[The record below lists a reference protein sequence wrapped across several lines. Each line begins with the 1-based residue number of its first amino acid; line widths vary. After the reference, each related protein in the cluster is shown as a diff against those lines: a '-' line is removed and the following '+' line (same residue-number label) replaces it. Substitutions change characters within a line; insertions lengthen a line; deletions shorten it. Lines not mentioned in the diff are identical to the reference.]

1 MKDPRV
7 LFRKLT
13 TLLPIRNLHVV
24 INEIELAI
32 KNSPSLKV
40 LDIGAGSGWYWRE
53 IAETIPY
60 ITINLTLLDAAEI
73 AENLS
78 NIPNLKITR
87 IQGYAPSDMLRIS
100 DNAFDLVL
108 AFDLIEHL
116 SKEEGYLLL
125 YEVDRIAA
133 ISSVIYTPNGFI
145 WQPPSRNNTFN
156 AHISGWTPRELKDL
170 GWNKIVGH
178 NGLKQLRESYG
189 IQKKWMRS
197 WPVLELDALL
207 CIISWKLP
215 RFSFAFS
222 AVKRSKNPRIEDQ
235 EFS

>member
-24 INEIELAI
+24 IKELELATKGSSGI
-32 KNSPSLKV
+32 KV
-40 LDIGAGSGWYWRE
+40 LDIGAGSGWYWHE
-53 IAETIPY
+53 IAETIPQ
-60 ITINLTLLDAAEI
+60 IEIDLTLLDAAEI

-78 NIPNLKITR
+78 NIPNLKVSR
-87 IQGYAPSDMLRIS
+87 IQGYAPSDMLRIKDDS
-100 DNAFDLVL
+100 FDLVV

-125 YEVDRIAA
+125 YEIDRISSF
-133 ISSVIYTPNGFI
+133 SSVIYTPNGFI
-145 WQPPSRNNTFN
+145 WQPPSRNNIFN
-156 AHISGWTPRELKDL
+156 AHISGWTPREMKDL
-170 GWNKIVGH
+170 GWKEITGH

-189 IQKKWMRS
+189 IQKKWIHS

-207 CIISWKLP
+207 SIVSWKLP